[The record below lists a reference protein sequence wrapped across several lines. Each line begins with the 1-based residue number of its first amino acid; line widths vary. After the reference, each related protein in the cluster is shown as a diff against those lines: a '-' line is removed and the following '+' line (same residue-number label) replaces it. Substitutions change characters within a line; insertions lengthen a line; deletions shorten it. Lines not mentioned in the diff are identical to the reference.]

1 MAGAIRRLS
10 RRNQTLVWEN
20 LKELKSAILW
30 VKLATL
36 GNQDDGRLK
45 KILRGHNRIMF
56 AWKSKHVLILKGRAH
71 HAKNDLREAA
81 IAGAPPLT

>member
-36 GNQDDGRLK
+36 ANQDDGRLR

-81 IAGAPPLT
+81 IAGAPPVT